1 MRLIRGTGVMLRA
14 AILLTGLGL
23 GFAPG
28 QALGQDGGD
37 LDALG
42 RQIETSNQEL
52 ANLRQEIHRHR
63 EHINAL
69 ATEQQDAEKELQSLV
84 REMGLVKELLAGL
97 NQREEMLQQ
106 QSDSLRARLTSY
118 EQDYRRQQE
127 QLARRIR
134 ALYKHGPQ
142 RDLELILTADSFSSL
157 VIRLKFTTLMG
168 QLDQQM
174 MAQIRQD
181 GLKVLDAQSR
191 LREALAGIWEA
202 REEATQE
209 RRRLEEMD
217 QERRAVLADLEQERQ
232 DVESILSRLKNR
244 EQTLRNV
251 LEGLEQ
257 QRRTSAPTIPGLG
270 DFTHLAGTLDWPV
283 AGEVLRGFGRSVHP
297 EFKTVTLNNGLNIA
311 APLGTPVYAVA
322 DGSVEFSDYLPGFG
336 VCVILDH
343 GEGYYSLYAHLER
356 VFVSPG
362 GRVNRNEIL
371 AEVGGAE
378 QEGGSQLYF
387 EIRQGKTPLDPIQ
400 WLKPRGR

>member
-1 MRLIRGTGVMLRA
+1 
-14 AILLTGLGL
+14 
-23 GFAPG
+23 
-28 QALGQDGGD
+28 
-37 LDALG
+37 
-42 RQIETSNQEL
+42 
-52 ANLRQEIHRHR
+52 
-63 EHINAL
+63 
-69 ATEQQDAEKELQSLV
+69 
-84 REMGLVKELLAGL
+84 MGLVKELLAGL
-97 NQREEMLQQ
+97 NQREQMLRQ
-106 QSDSLRARLTSY
+106 QSDSLRLRLAHY
-118 EQDYRRQQE
+118 EQDYQRQQD

-134 ALYKHGPQ
+134 ALYKYGPQ

-157 VIRLKFTTLMG
+157 VTRLKFTAIMG

-181 GLKVLDAQSR
+181 GLKILDAQSR

-217 QERRAVLADLEQERQ
+217 QERRAVLTDLERERQ
-232 DVESILSRLKNR
+232 EIESILSGLKNR
-244 EQTLRNV
+244 EHTLLNV

-257 QRRTSAPTIPGLG
+257 QRHSTATSLKPDLG
-270 DFTHLAGTLDWPV
+270 DFAHLAGTLDWPV

-322 DGSVEFSDYLPGFG
+322 DGNVEFSDYLPGFG

-343 GEGYYSLYAHLER
+343 GKGYYSLYAHLER

-362 GRVNRNEIL
+362 SRVNRNEIL

-378 QEGGSQLYF
+378 QESGSQLYF